1 MNCTNIMLHYQIALK
16 SRRQIYNENHNILS
30 AWPVNSIICE
40 NDCDNIMSGALWQN
54 PPRCRLNTTEWTGH
68 QNIYE
73 GARGA
78 RRCAGPEKNKSE
90 RDLKFTWGINVKEHS
105 RLSESYDLC
114 KVYSGTMS
122 LLKGTFKD
130 SEVNRPV
137 SSLEGAHP
145 SPSPR
150 MAQTLPQ
157 VLTSSCHFPPNF
169 FSSFNF

>member
-1 MNCTNIMLHYQIALK
+1 MIAITSCQGLFGK
-16 SRRQIYNENHNILS
+16 IPLAVDSTRLSELDTEIYT
-30 AWPVNSIICE
+30 
-40 NDCDNIMSGALWQN
+40 
-54 PPRCRLNTTEWTGH
+54 R
-68 QNIYE
+68 
-73 GARGA
+73 
-78 RRCAGPEKNKSE
+78 GPEEPGAAQDQKKNKSE

-114 KVYSGTMS
+114 KVYTGTVS

-150 MAQTLPQ
+150 VAQTLPQ

>member
-1 MNCTNIMLHYQIALK
+1 MITSCQGLFGKIPFAVDSTRLSEPDTK
-16 SRRQIYNENHNILS
+16 IY
-30 AWPVNSIICE
+30 
-40 NDCDNIMSGALWQN
+40 
-54 PPRCRLNTTEWTGH
+54 TT
-68 QNIYE
+68 
-73 GARGA
+73 
-78 RRCAGPEKNKSE
+78 GPEEPSAAQDQKKNKSE

-114 KVYSGTMS
+114 KVYSGTVS

>member
-1 MNCTNIMLHYQIALK
+1 MIVITSCQGLFGKIPLAVDSTRL
-16 SRRQIYNENHNILS
+16 SEPDTEIYT
-30 AWPVNSIICE
+30 
-40 NDCDNIMSGALWQN
+40 
-54 PPRCRLNTTEWTGH
+54 R
-68 QNIYE
+68 
-73 GARGA
+73 
-78 RRCAGPEKNKSE
+78 GPEEPGAAQDQKKNKSE

-114 KVYSGTMS
+114 KVYTGTVS

-150 MAQTLPQ
+150 VAQTLPQ

>member
-1 MNCTNIMLHYQIALK
+1 MITSCQGLFGKIPLAVDSTRLSEPDTK
-16 SRRQIYNENHNILS
+16 IYT
-30 AWPVNSIICE
+30 
-40 NDCDNIMSGALWQN
+40 
-54 PPRCRLNTTEWTGH
+54 R
-68 QNIYE
+68 
-73 GARGA
+73 
-78 RRCAGPEKNKSE
+78 GPEEPGAAQDQKKNKSE

-114 KVYSGTMS
+114 KVYSGTVS

>member
-1 MNCTNIMLHYQIALK
+1 MIVITSCQGLFGKIPLAVDSTRL
-16 SRRQIYNENHNILS
+16 SEPDTEIYT
-30 AWPVNSIICE
+30 
-40 NDCDNIMSGALWQN
+40 
-54 PPRCRLNTTEWTGH
+54 R
-68 QNIYE
+68 
-73 GARGA
+73 
-78 RRCAGPEKNKSE
+78 GPEEPGAAQDQKKNKSE

-114 KVYSGTMS
+114 KVYTGTVS

>member
-1 MNCTNIMLHYQIALK
+1 MIVITSCQGLFGKIPLAVDSTRL
-16 SRRQIYNENHNILS
+16 SEPDTEIYT
-30 AWPVNSIICE
+30 
-40 NDCDNIMSGALWQN
+40 
-54 PPRCRLNTTEWTGH
+54 R
-68 QNIYE
+68 
-73 GARGA
+73 
-78 RRCAGPEKNKSE
+78 GPEEPGAAQDQKKNKSE

-114 KVYSGTMS
+114 KVYTGTVS

-157 VLTSSCHFPPNF
+157 MLTSSCHFPPNF

>member
-1 MNCTNIMLHYQIALK
+1 MIVITSCQGLFGKIPLAVDSTRL
-16 SRRQIYNENHNILS
+16 SEPDTEIYT
-30 AWPVNSIICE
+30 
-40 NDCDNIMSGALWQN
+40 
-54 PPRCRLNTTEWTGH
+54 R
-68 QNIYE
+68 
-73 GARGA
+73 
-78 RRCAGPEKNKSE
+78 GPEEPGAAQDQKKNKSE

-114 KVYSGTMS
+114 KVYTGTVS
-122 LLKGTFKD
+122 LLKATFKD

>member
-1 MNCTNIMLHYQIALK
+1 MITSCQGLFGKIPLAVDSTRL
-16 SRRQIYNENHNILS
+16 SEPDTEIYT
-30 AWPVNSIICE
+30 
-40 NDCDNIMSGALWQN
+40 
-54 PPRCRLNTTEWTGH
+54 R
-68 QNIYE
+68 
-73 GARGA
+73 
-78 RRCAGPEKNKSE
+78 GPEEPGAAQDQKKNKESE

-114 KVYSGTMS
+114 KVYAGTVS

>member
-1 MNCTNIMLHYQIALK
+1 MITSCQGLFGKIPLAVDSTRL
-16 SRRQIYNENHNILS
+16 SEPDTEIYT
-30 AWPVNSIICE
+30 
-40 NDCDNIMSGALWQN
+40 
-54 PPRCRLNTTEWTGH
+54 R
-68 QNIYE
+68 
-73 GARGA
+73 
-78 RRCAGPEKNKSE
+78 GPEEPGAAQDQKKNKSE

-114 KVYSGTMS
+114 KVYTGTVS

>member
-1 MNCTNIMLHYQIALK
+1 MIAITSCQGLFGK
-16 SRRQIYNENHNILS
+16 IPLAVDSTRLSEPDTEIYT
-30 AWPVNSIICE
+30 
-40 NDCDNIMSGALWQN
+40 
-54 PPRCRLNTTEWTGH
+54 R
-68 QNIYE
+68 
-73 GARGA
+73 
-78 RRCAGPEKNKSE
+78 GPEEPGAAQDQKKNKSE

-114 KVYSGTMS
+114 KVYTGTVS

-150 MAQTLPQ
+150 VAQTLPQ

>member
-1 MNCTNIMLHYQIALK
+1 MIVITSCQGLFGKIPLAVDSTRLSEPDIE
-16 SRRQIYNENHNILS
+16 IYT
-30 AWPVNSIICE
+30 
-40 NDCDNIMSGALWQN
+40 
-54 PPRCRLNTTEWTGH
+54 R
-68 QNIYE
+68 
-73 GARGA
+73 
-78 RRCAGPEKNKSE
+78 GPEEPGAAQDQKKNKSE

-114 KVYSGTMS
+114 KVYTGTVS

-157 VLTSSCHFPPNF
+157 MLTSSCHFPPNF